1 MKTRP
6 LSPMDASWLYVESHE
21 TPMHVASLMYY
32 SLPDNAPADYLQQV
46 IADLKKT
53 TEFYPPW
60 NLKLRTPRL
69 KTLAHAWVEDND
81 LDIDYHLRH
90 SALPKPGG
98 ERELGVL
105 VSRLHSHPLDFRRPP
120 WECHI
125 IEGLEGNRFAM
136 YIKMHHSLIDGV
148 SGVRMLQRTLSA
160 TADEQTPAF
169 WSVKPGKP
177 SASSPVAS
185 TASAVNGAMG
195 ALKGQINSVPK
206 LFKAIGEVV
215 KAGRDR
221 NDPMTV
227 PFEAPKSVLNGR
239 ITGQRRFATQ
249 QYSVQQL
256 KDLAKAADCTLN
268 DIVLW
273 LCGTSLRRFLKEN
286 NTLPA
291 RTLTAGIPVSV
302 RPADDQGTGNAISF
316 IMSTLGTDVAD
327 PLKRLEA
334 IKAAT
339 QRAKEHLQSLPASA
353 ITNYT
358 MLIMAPYILSLVT
371 GLAGRTRPVFNVTIS
386 NVPGPREYMYFRGCR
401 MEATYPVSL
410 ATHGQALN
418 ITCQSYADTLNFG
431 FTGCRDTLPSMQRMA
446 VYMGEAL
453 QELEKLLLKNR
464 RRKVA
469 STRRAKAA
477 TA

>member
-6 LSPMDASWLYVESHE
+6 LSPLDASWLYVESHE
-21 TPMHVASLMYY
+21 TPMHVAALMYF
-32 SLPDNAPADYLQQV
+32 SLPEDAGDDYLQNL
-46 IADLKKT
+46 IADLKQT

-60 NLKLRTPRL
+60 NLKLRSPRL
-69 KTLAHAWVEDND
+69 KTIAHAWVEDND

-98 ERELGVL
+98 ERELGIL

-125 IEGLEGNRFAM
+125 IEGLGGNRFAM

-148 SGVRMLQRTLSA
+148 SGVRMLQRTLSNS
-160 TADEQTPAF
+160 ADDLDTPAF
-169 WSVKPGKP
+169 WAVKPVR
-177 SASSPVAS
+177 SSSSVVAS
-185 TASAVNGAMG
+185 TANAVNGAMD
-195 ALKGQINSVPK
+195 ALKGQVNSVPK
-206 LFKAIGEVV
+206 LFKAIAEVV
-215 KAGRDR
+215 RAGRDSS
-221 NDPMTV
+221 DPMTV

-249 QYSVQQL
+249 QYSVDHL
-256 KDLAKAADCTLN
+256 KTLAKAADCTLN
-268 DIVLW
+268 DVVLW
-273 LCGTSLRRFLKEN
+273 LCSAALRRFLKEAN
-286 NTLPA
+286 QLPDKS
-291 RTLTAGIPVSV
+291 LTAGIPVSV

-316 IMSTLGTDVAD
+316 IMATLGTDIAD
-327 PLKRLEA
+327 PLKRLAA
-334 IKAAT
+334 IKEAT
-339 QRAKEHLQSLPASA
+339 NRSKEHLQSLPASA

-358 MLIMAPYILSLVT
+358 MLIMAPYILSLLT

-386 NVPGPREYMYFRGCR
+386 NVPGPREPMYFRGCK
-401 MEATYPVSL
+401 MDATYPVSL

-453 QELEKLLLKNR
+453 EELDKLLLKQS

-469 STRRAKAA
+469 SSRQKA